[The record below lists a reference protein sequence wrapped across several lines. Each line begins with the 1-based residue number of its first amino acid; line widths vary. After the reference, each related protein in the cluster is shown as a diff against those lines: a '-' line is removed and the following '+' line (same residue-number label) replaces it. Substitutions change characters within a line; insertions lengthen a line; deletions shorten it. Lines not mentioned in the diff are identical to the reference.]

1 MEPLER
7 RYYGN
12 ERYRARERERRT
24 RHPGRDLGYQIG
36 PAPGG
41 GDIALGPGPHVGHG
55 PRDYRRPDQRIFEDV
70 CEWLAGD
77 PRVDAREIDVRVRDA
92 DVTLEG
98 SVGDRRARRLAEDIA
113 AAVPGVRDV
122 FNRLRVERAQPPP
135 ISNSPPTAQ
144 AGRVRSL
151 QQRRA

>member
-41 GDIALGPGPHVGHG
+41 GDIALGPGPHVGRG
-55 PRDYRRPDQRIFEDV
+55 PRDYRRPDQRILEDV
-70 CEWLAGD
+70 CDWLAGD
-77 PRVDAREIDVRVRDA
+77 SRVDAREIDVRVHDA
-92 DVTLEG
+92 DVTLDG
-98 SVGDRRARRLAEDIA
+98 IASDRRARRLAEDIA

-122 FNRLRVERAQPPP
+122 FNRLRVE
-135 ISNSPPTAQ
+135 
-144 AGRVRSL
+144 GR
-151 QQRRA
+151 RRA